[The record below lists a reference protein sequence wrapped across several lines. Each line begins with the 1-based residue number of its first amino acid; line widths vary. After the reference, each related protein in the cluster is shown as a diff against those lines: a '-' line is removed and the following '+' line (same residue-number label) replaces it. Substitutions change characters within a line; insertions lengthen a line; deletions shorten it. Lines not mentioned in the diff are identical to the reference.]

1 MVELGTIPD
10 RTLAVTPDA
19 ETLAPLA
26 DEATTLLKALAH
38 PARLVICC
46 QLRAQ
51 EMSVGDMEERLGIK
65 QPRLSRELGKLR
77 EEGLVT
83 TRRESKVVFYQLSDA
98 PRLKAMVDAICAVM
112 LEKPHNLVTRPE
124 PTAARQARRPGGYGV
139 FARPVS

>member
-1 MVELGTIPD
+1 VKADFES
-10 RTLAVTPDA
+10 
-19 ETLAPLA
+19 LAPLA

-38 PARLVICC
+38 PARLAICC
-46 QLRAQ
+46 QLREQ

-83 TRRESKVVFYQLSDA
+83 TRRKSKVVFYQLSDA

-112 LEKPHNLVTRPE
+112 RQNPHTIFTRPE
-124 PTAARQARRPGGYGV
+124 QTAARQVPRPGGYGV
-139 FARPVS
+139 FARPVF